1 VTDPLAVPDFVRSL
15 LRDSDALAVPEPL
28 PVAIRIVADPVAV
41 MEMVAV
47 PLRLSVSVAEPVP
60 ESDTVPPS
68 VTRRGRVSVRIDVN
82 VIVGF
87 SNVPVVVIDAVRCA
101 LPDPVDDTVM
111 LTVPE
116 YVGEC
121 EGVRDPR
128 TDADPVA
135 AADPVRVAE
144 DVAEAVFPT
153 VPVIVGDPV
162 WPDDRVPH
170 GDLV

>member
-1 VTDPLAVPDFVRSL
+1 
-15 LRDSDALAVPEPL
+15 
-28 PVAIRIVADPVAV
+28 
-41 MEMVAV
+41 M

-68 VTRRGRVSVRIDVN
+68 VARRGRVSVRIDVN

-128 TDADPVA
+128 TV
-135 AADPVRVAE
+135 ADPVRVAE

-170 GDLV
+170 GDPV